1 MSKKVVYERI
11 GNINKLIHEPSRL
24 LIVSILS
31 GVKEADFTFL
41 LRMSGL
47 TRGNLSVHLSKLEEA
62 GYVNVNKRFVN
73 KIPNTVY
80 NLTKEGRKA
89 FANYL
94 KNMEEIIK
102 GKKKEK
108 EKEKGNEN

>member
-1 MSKKVVYERI
+1 MKDKKIIKDIVSLE
-11 GNINKLIHEPSRL
+11 KLIHEPSRL
-24 LIVSILS
+24 AILTILS

-41 LRMSGL
+41 LRISGF

-62 GYVNVNKRFVN
+62 GYVNVNKRFIN

-89 FANYL
+89 FNDYL
-94 KNMEEIIK
+94 KNMEKIVK
-102 GKKKEK
+102 WKK
-108 EKEKGNEN
+108 

>member
-1 MSKKVVYERI
+1 MIKDKKIIKDIIALER
-11 GNINKLIHEPSRL
+11 LVHEPSRL
-24 LIVSILS
+24 AILTILS

-62 GYVNVNKRFVN
+62 GYVNVKKRFIN
-73 KIPNTVY
+73 KVPNTVY

-89 FANYL
+89 FNNYL
-94 KNMEEIIK
+94 KNMETIIK
-102 GKKKEK
+102 SKK
-108 EKEKGNEN
+108 

>member
-1 MSKKVVYERI
+1 MKDKKIIKDIMALE
-11 GNINKLIHEPSRL
+11 KLIHEPSRL
-24 LIVSILS
+24 AILTILS

-62 GYVNVNKRFVN
+62 GYVNVNKRFIN
-73 KIPNTVY
+73 KVPNTVY

-89 FANYL
+89 FNDYL
-94 KNMEEIIK
+94 KNMETIIK
-102 GKKKEK
+102 GKKKET
-108 EKEKGNEN
+108 

>member
-1 MSKKVVYERI
+1 MKDKKIVEDIIALER
-11 GNINKLIHEPSRL
+11 LIHEPSRL
-24 LIVSILS
+24 AILTILS
-31 GVKEADFTFL
+31 GVKEADFKFL

-62 GYVNVNKRFVN
+62 GYVNVNKRFIN
-73 KIPNTVY
+73 KMPNTVY

-89 FANYL
+89 FADYL
-94 KNMEEIIK
+94 KNMETIIK

-108 EKEKGNEN
+108 

>member
-1 MSKKVVYERI
+1 MKDKKI
-11 GNINKLIHEPSRL
+11 INNIIALEKLIHEPSRL
-24 LIVSILS
+24 AILTILS

-62 GYVNVNKRFVN
+62 GYVNINKRFIN
-73 KIPNTVY
+73 KVPNTVY

-89 FANYL
+89 FNNYL
-94 KNMEEIIK
+94 KNMEEIIRKK
-102 GKKKEK
+102 GAK
-108 EKEKGNEN
+108 

>member
-1 MSKKVVYERI
+1 MKDKKIIEDIIALER
-11 GNINKLIHEPSRL
+11 LVHEPSRL
-24 LIVSILS
+24 AILTILS

-62 GYVNVNKRFVN
+62 GYMNVNKRFIN
-73 KIPNTVY
+73 KMPNTVY
-80 NLTKEGRKA
+80 NLTKEGRNA
-89 FANYL
+89 FNDYL
-94 KNMEEIIK
+94 NNMEMIIK

-108 EKEKGNEN
+108 

>member
-1 MSKKVVYERI
+1 MKGEKIVDDIISLER
-11 GNINKLIHEPSRL
+11 LIHEPSRL
-24 LIVSILS
+24 AILTILS

-41 LRMSGL
+41 LRISGF

-89 FANYL
+89 FTNYL

-108 EKEKGNEN
+108 EKGNEN